1 MLELTYLADDAATL
15 TTFDTAEVSV
25 TIMAASI
32 PAMRVLFRTLRSSA
46 RQYYNGSYD
55 PSAIAATNPERRHG
69 GHSTQIRSQAHDLG
83 DDSSDKEI
91 LTPNTG
97 SSKILRVD
105 EVEIEYGSRSDRA
118 ASVGE
123 NGEVYEMHPKR

>member
-1 MLELTYLADDAATL
+1 
-15 TTFDTAEVSV
+15 
-25 TIMAASI
+25 MAASI

-69 GHSTQIRSQAHDLG
+69 GHGHSTQIRSQAHDLG

-118 ASVGE
+118 ASVGDS
-123 NGEVYEMHPKR
+123 GEVYEMQPKR